1 MRALS
6 AFVVA
11 LDRYTLEHK
20 RAVTLPLLRDLLT
33 ETLSLDL

>member
-1 MRALS
+1 M

-20 RAVTLPLLRDLLT
+20 RAVTLPLLRELLN
-33 ETLSLDL
+33 ETLPLDFAK